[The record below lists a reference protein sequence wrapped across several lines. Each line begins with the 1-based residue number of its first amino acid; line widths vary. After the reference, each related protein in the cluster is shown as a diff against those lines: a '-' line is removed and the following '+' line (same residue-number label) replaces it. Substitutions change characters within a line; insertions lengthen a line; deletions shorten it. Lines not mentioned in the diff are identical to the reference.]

1 MRVLFFFLDG
11 VGLGPADP
19 ETNPFITATMP
30 NLMSLLDG
38 RRLTITEH
46 PVEASRATL
55 SSLDASLGVQGLPQS
70 ATGQAAL
77 LTGLN
82 VPALVGGHYG
92 PKPTP
97 PIIEILSNG
106 NLFSKTLQLGKQAAM
121 LNAFPPHYFDG
132 LTSGRRLPGAM
143 AMAARHAGLSLKTER
158 DLYSGRG
165 LSADF
170 TGMAWRTMLGFP
182 DVPVLTPQVA
192 GARLASL
199 AMEADLALFEIW
211 ITDMIGHRQ
220 DHQAAREFLETFDQV
235 LGGLL
240 DAWDD
245 RQGLI
250 LLTSDH
256 GNLEDLTTRRHTNNP
271 VPCLLVGDLALRH
284 AFLQNLHDLTGI
296 TPAIL
301 ATLVDFLT
309 YSAV

>member
-19 ETNPFITATMP
+19 ETNPFATAAMP
-30 NLMSLLDG
+30 NLMGLLEG

-46 PVEASRATL
+46 PVETSRATL
-55 SSLDASLGVQGLPQS
+55 TSLDANLGIQGLPQS

-82 VPALVGGHYG
+82 VPVLVGGHYG

-121 LNAFPPHYFDG
+121 LNAFPPRYFDG

-143 AMAARHAGLSLKTER
+143 AMAVRHAGLPLKTER
-158 DLYSGRG
+158 DLYNGRG

-170 TGMAWRTMLGFP
+170 TGNAWRTMLGFP

-192 GARLASL
+192 GGRLASL

-211 ITDMIGHRQ
+211 ITDVIGHRQ

-284 AFLQNLHDLTGI
+284 AFLHNLHDLTGI

-301 ATLVDFLT
+301 TTLVDFPT